1 MAFNND
7 FVFSINN
14 RKEITMNI
22 NTTNNMSA
30 ILNSYMKNS
39 KNTANSVS
47 FAGKLQETK
56 QVQKKDDVQVKE
68 KTESAVSEY
77 KRKHPDDTY
86 NVDRQVNAGK
96 AVLAKNGA
104 DKVSRDDMT
113 MEEYKSFIT
122 DLMNNIPFD
131 ASQRN
136 CTEIWNISEKG
147 WEQMKND
154 PDYEAWVLGYTSLN
168 RAVHLPFGLSGSG
181 NLCTENFGASIEEHI
196 GQSVPQG
203 GFGSKASKK
212 SDNEESWWE
221 KRHKLYEKMMKEQM
235 EKSIKNAQARRISE
249 QKQYYEQALAEN
261 KGLIQPLGGEHQIL
275 QALTAYQSNF
285 LIQ

>member
-1 MAFNND
+1 M
-7 FVFSINN
+7 
-14 RKEITMNI
+14 RKNYRKQ
-22 NTTNNMSA
+22 SKFRKY
-30 ILNSYMKNS
+30 NS
-39 KNTANSVS
+39 
-47 FAGKLQETK
+47 
-56 QVQKKDDVQVKE
+56 QVKE
-68 KTESAVSEY
+68 KTESAVAEY

-122 DLMNNIPFD
+122 DLMNSIPFD

-136 CTEIWNISEKG
+136 STEIWNISEKG

-168 RAVHLPFGLSGSG
+168 RAVRLPAILGGVN
-181 NLCTENFGASIEEHI
+181 NLYTENFGASIEEHI

-203 GFGSKASKK
+203 GFGSKASK
-212 SDNEESWWE
+212 N
-221 KRHKLYEKMMKEQM
+221 LTMK
-235 EKSIKNAQARRISE
+235 NR
-249 QKQYYEQALAEN
+249 
-261 KGLIQPLGGEHQIL
+261 GGKK
-275 QALTAYQSNF
+275 T
-285 LIQ
+285 

>member
-1 MAFNND
+1 
-7 FVFSINN
+7 
-14 RKEITMNI
+14 MNI
-22 NTTNNMSA
+22 TNNMSM
-30 ILNSYMKNS
+30 ILNSYMRNNKNITS
-39 KNTANSVS
+39 SAD
-47 FAGKLQETK
+47 FAQKLRETK
-56 QVQKKDDVQVKE
+56 QTQKKDTSQIKE
-68 KTESAVSEY
+68 KIESAVAEY

-96 AVLAKNGA
+96 AVLSKNGA

-122 DLMNNIPFD
+122 GLMNSIPFHPTQQKD
-131 ASQRN
+131 
-136 CTEIWNISEKG
+136 TEIWSISEKG

-168 RAVHLPFGLSGSG
+168 RSVNIPFGLSGAG
-181 NLCTENFGASIEEHI
+181 RLCTENFGASIEEHI
-196 GQSVPQG
+196 GQSVPMG
-203 GFGSKASKK
+203 GSGNKTSKK

-261 KGLIQPLGGEHQIL
+261 NGLIQPLGGEHQIL
-275 QALTAYQSNF
+275 QALIAYQSNF

>member
-1 MAFNND
+1 
-7 FVFSINN
+7 
-14 RKEITMNI
+14 MNI

-30 ILNSYMKNS
+30 ILNSYMKNN

-56 QVQKKDDVQVKE
+56 QVQKKEDSQVKE

-104 DKVSRDDMT
+104 DKVSRDNMT

-122 DLMNNIPFD
+122 DLMNSIPFHLTQQKD
-131 ASQRN
+131 
-136 CTEIWNISEKG
+136 TEIWSISEKG

-168 RAVHLPFGLSGSG
+168 RSVNIPFGLSGAG
-181 NLCTENFGASIEEHI
+181 RLCTENFGASIEEHI